1 MLKKVISGARS
12 TISAIVSGV
21 EKIGSGVLVAMMLLI
36 ATDIT
41 LRRVFN
47 SPLPFSFEVLEVLL
61 VVVAYCYVA
70 YTTSIGR
77 HVSINV
83 LVSRFSPRAEKSC
96 TIVADF
102 ITVILFGMVGW
113 QSIVQGLHVQEFG
126 TTTALLEIPKSPFV
140 FTVAFGCIL
149 ACLVLLVKV
158 LHSIIEGTAE

>member
-1 MLKKVISGARS
+1 MLKKGVIAVGNTFSVIAS
-12 TISAIVSGV
+12 YV
-21 EKIGSGVLVAMMLLI
+21 ERIGSSVLVAMMLLI

-47 SPLPFSFEVLEVLL
+47 SPLPFSFEVIEILL
-61 VVVAYCYVA
+61 AVVAYCYVA

-83 LVSRFSPRAEKSC
+83 LVSRFSPRAERTC

-126 TTTALLEIPKSPFV
+126 TTTALLQVPKAPFL
-140 FTVAFGCIL
+140 FMVAFGCIL